1 MMLSESPGRTYS
13 ALGRWLLSSLNRSGS
28 ALDRRFSPPK
38 TSYYALDAAGQPRTQ
53 IQPLPYTSATTSV
66 CNPLTEATSTC
77 CTSVYSFSD
86 ASSSS
91 LRFRDSRT
99 RTR

>member
-1 MMLSESPGRTYS
+1 MLSESPGRTYS

-28 ALDRRFSPPK
+28 ALDRWFFRTK
-38 TSYYALDAAGQPRTQ
+38 ARTTQ

-66 CNPLTEATSTC
+66 WSPFTDATSTC

>member
-1 MMLSESPGRTYS
+1 MIARSPSRSARTYS
-13 ALGRWLLSSLNRSGS
+13 ALDRWLPSLNRSGS
-28 ALDRRFSPPK
+28 ADRPK
-38 TSYYALDAAGQPRTQ
+38 TSYYALDAAEQSRNQ

-66 CNPLTEATSTC
+66 WSPFTDATSTC